1 MLARVIDTG
10 GSSTITFKLY
20 HALKKNLKHTTGL
33 EPKHKGKQSILKNQ
47 LAAKRYSFI
56 II

>member
-1 MLARVIDTG
+1 MLTRVIDTG